1 MREGSVAVLA
11 GSGVGTGG
19 WEAVGVLDI
28 VSNRLSMLI
37 QMFVEAIVCIAIAK
51 DANDGSKV
59 QQYSSDDINRKK
71 ILKEER

>member
-1 MREGSVAVLA
+1 MLA
-11 GSGVGTGG
+11 GSGVGAGG